1 MLDITAADRI
11 AIHETIALHGH
22 VADDRDWDR
31 WDELYTDDLVLDLED
46 FGFGTIY
53 GIAALRKMARDNQD
67 DPSQPL
73 GHHVTNIVLTAHVS
87 DRVRA
92 RSRGWRSMRTGR
104 AGLSSTRTRSVGN
117 HRVGVSA
124 TGGSSRAA
132 HPCSPDRILTP
143 NTLVRTASAHRQQR
157 IARLLSTRKVRIAD
171 WNTLGLQ

>member
-73 GHHVTNIVLTAHVS
+73 GHHVTNIVLAAHDD

-92 RSRGWRSMRTGR
+92 RSKGLAVNTDGTSGTVVYEDTLRREPRGWRIC
-104 AGLSSTRTRSVGN
+104 
-117 HRVGVSA
+117 HR
-124 TGGSSRAA
+124 
-132 HPCSPDRILTP
+132 RIL
-143 NTLVRTASAHRQQR
+143 
-157 IARLLSTRKVRIAD
+157 ARRAPV
-171 WNTLGLQ
+171 QP